1 MKKILYI
8 TDESDLNR
16 FNDKNRLYRYE
27 AIKKNNNF
35 VCMDISK
42 IDNKS
47 FLKVKQMLMGLVFV
61 AMLYALI
68 VIMFIL
74 DGAPFHN

>member
-1 MKKILYI
+1 MR
-8 TDESDLNR
+8 N
-16 FNDKNRLYRYE
+16 
-27 AIKKNNNF
+27 
-35 VCMDISK
+35 ISK

-61 AMLYALI
+61 GMLYALI

-74 DGAPFHN
+74 DGAQFHN